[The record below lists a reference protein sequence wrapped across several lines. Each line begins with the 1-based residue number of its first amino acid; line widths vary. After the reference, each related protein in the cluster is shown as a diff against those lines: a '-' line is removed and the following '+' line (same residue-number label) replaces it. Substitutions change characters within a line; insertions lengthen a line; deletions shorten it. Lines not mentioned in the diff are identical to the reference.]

1 MRTTYGEHP
10 CLPVQIH
17 TMAVETGL
25 LERLAQDPLE
35 PVRLLALSALQYARD
50 AAEAKAA
57 ARRAPAH
64 PTRPQESAP
73 ALAATAAHY
82 TAVSRELLAVAQ
94 QLRLVASE
102 VVGR

>member
-1 MRTTYGEHP
+1 VRTTYGEHP

-50 AAEAKAA
+50 AA
-57 ARRAPAH
+57 
-64 PTRPQESAP
+64 
-73 ALAATAAHY
+73 
-82 TAVSRELLAVAQ
+82 
-94 QLRLVASE
+94 
-102 VVGR
+102 